1 VKNVLRRL
9 KSISGVLMLG
19 ASCALIMSCGTDHS
33 KVRLVHASPD
43 ALGLDVAVDGKTV
56 ATNLTFG
63 GLSPASDYLTLTAGN
78 HRVEFRSTETTDDL
92 INATVGFASQTE
104 YTLLAVELSPAPP
117 ANTPPAI
124 AALLKTDDNSPPQ
137 SGNIKVRVIHSA
149 PDPVDMQ
156 KKEPAHVDVYIVPP
170 GTDITN
176 ATPAIASLGYQQASD
191 YENVAAA
198 TYEIIVTQSTD
209 LTKARLIDQN
219 YDLTTGQIRTLVTVD
234 IPGGG
239 AMSGTPLEL
248 SDLN

>member
-1 VKNVLRRL
+1 MLRRL

-33 KVRLVHASPD
+33 KVRFVHASPD

-78 HRVEFRSTETTDDL
+78 HRVEFRSTGTTDDL
-92 INATVGFASQTE
+92 INATAGFASQTE

-117 ANTPPAI
+117 PNTPPSI
-124 AALLKTDDNSPPQ
+124 AALLKTDNNSPPQ

-149 PDPVDMQ
+149 PDPVDVQ
-156 KKEPAHVDVYIVPP
+156 QNEPAHVDVYIVPP
-170 GTDITN
+170 GSNITN
-176 ATPAIASLGYQQASD
+176 ATPTIASLGYEQASD
-191 YENVAAA
+191 YQNVAAA
-198 TYEIIVTQSTD
+198 TYEIIVTRSTD
-209 LTKARLIDQN
+209 LTKARLIDQT
-219 YDLTTGQIRTLVTVD
+219 YDFTAGQIRTLVTVD

-239 AMSGTPLEL
+239 SMSGTPLEL

>member
-1 VKNVLRRL
+1 MLGRL

-33 KVRLVHASPD
+33 KVRFEHASPD

-78 HRVEFRSTETTDDL
+78 HRVEFRSTGTTDDL

-117 ANTPPAI
+117 PNTPPAI
-124 AALLKTDDNSPPQ
+124 AALLKTDDNNPPQ

-149 PDPVDMQ
+149 PDPVDAQ
-156 KKEPAHVDVYIVPP
+156 KNPAHVDVYIVPP

-191 YENVAAA
+191 YQNVAAA

-209 LTKARLIDQN
+209 LTKARLIDQT
-219 YDLTTGQIRTLVTVD
+219 YDFTTGQIRTLVTVD

-239 AMSGTPLEL
+239 AMSATPLEL